1 VIVGEFD
8 RLAVGS
14 SEEFL
19 FDDGEL
25 ISGVF
30 GGCEVGF
37 QCDAAPVGL
46 LALGHFE
53 VGFEEVLV
61 LASQRDWSHL
71 VVRVFGVWCLGSGA
85 RVWCGVRQVRSGGR
99 MFERLVCWKWRLS
112 WVLSSLREVVGWEKE
127 VSRPGRGSC
136 VVERRSRDSI
146 LNPLSLSYES
156 PLTLRRTALRFRL
169 LIRQTQKYD
178 SSSLEKPTT
187 KTQPHFTLTSHS

>member
-30 GGCEVGF
+30 GGCEVGLE
-37 QCDAAPVGL
+37 CDAVPVGL

-53 VGFEEVLV
+53 VGFKEVLV

-71 VVRVFGVWCLGSGA
+71 VVGVFGVWCLESGA
-85 RVWCGVRQVRSGGR
+85 WVWCGVRRVRTGGR
-99 MFERLVCWKWRLS
+99 MFGCLICWRQCLG
-112 WVLSSLREVVGWEKE
+112 WVLSSLGEVVGWEKE
-127 VSRPGRGSC
+127 VSRPGRGCC

-146 LNPLSLSYES
+146 LNPLSLSYEP

-169 LIRQTQKYD
+169 LICQTRKCD
-178 SSSLEKPTT
+178 SSSLEKPAT